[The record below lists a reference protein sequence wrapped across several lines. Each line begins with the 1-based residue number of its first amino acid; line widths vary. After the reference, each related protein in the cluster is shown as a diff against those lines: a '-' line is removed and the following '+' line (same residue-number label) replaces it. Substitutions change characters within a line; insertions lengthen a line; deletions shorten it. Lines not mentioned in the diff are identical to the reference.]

1 MNIAG
6 KEYPDAK
13 GIGRYLQGR
22 TTNRK
27 PDILRRLEDWKRWV
41 R

>member
-1 MNIAG
+1 MMDIVG
-6 KEYPDAK
+6 KEYPDA
-13 GIGRYLQGR
+13 IGRYLQGR